1 MRLLLLVLACL
12 FSIHTTTAQDIN
24 ITDDCKCKSQ
34 IESSEMGYTAE
45 QLEEAISIL
54 CGTISA
60 SLIGRK
66 YFRTWDSKLK
76 EHFRWQGSQDEILRK
91 TYQFLNDYSNC
102 LICEETYWRKRDH
115 TFPANHIYKRMF
127 AANCMD
133 LFEDHLL
140 EAGFGV
146 IDFNA
151 YEIVDGKKETL
162 LDWIDKKIVIGRGP
176 IADLKDLKEV
186 LEEEFYGKRGKDLPK
201 DCSDY

>member
-12 FSIHTTTAQDIN
+12 FSIHTTTAQDIDRL
-24 ITDDCKCKSQ
+24 TDDCKCKSQ
-34 IESSEMGYTAE
+34 IESSEMGYTVE
-45 QLEEAISIL
+45 KVEDAINIL
-54 CGTISA
+54 CGTISS
-60 SLIGRK
+60 SLSGRE
-66 YFRTWDSKLK
+66 YFRNWDRMLK
-76 EHFRWQGSQDEILRK
+76 EHFEWQGSQDEILRK

-102 LICEETYWRKRDH
+102 LICEETYWRDRGI
-115 TFPANHIYKRMF
+115 TFPAKHLYKRMF

-162 LDWIDKKIVIGRGP
+162 LDWIDKKIAIGKGP

-201 DCSDY
+201 DCSD